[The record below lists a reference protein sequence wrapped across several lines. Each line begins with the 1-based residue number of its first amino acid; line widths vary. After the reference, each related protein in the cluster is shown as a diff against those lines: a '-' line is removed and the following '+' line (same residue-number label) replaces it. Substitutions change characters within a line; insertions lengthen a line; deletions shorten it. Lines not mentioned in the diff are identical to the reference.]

1 MGRPCTY
8 YVVSKLCI
16 VLRNLSITAAS
27 AVVIVLA
34 PCDEWL
40 CGDRP
45 ITRTEDVQSDCA
57 AHLKCLTTARDA
69 TFSRVRD
76 AEASAAAAK
85 RSGKTLTQSCGVED
99 WPLCVRTLVRATP
112 VAIADLCCC

>member
-16 VLRNLSITAAS
+16 VLRNLSITAAP

-34 PCDEWL
+34 PCSARL

-76 AEASAAAAK
+76 AEASAAALSDPERQWSNLTVRRIGGCVT
-85 RSGKTLTQSCGVED
+85 RS
-99 WPLCVRTLVRATP
+99 
-112 VAIADLCCC
+112 